1 MYDPEPNDN
10 YNEWIELYNP
20 TNQSINVS
28 DWTITDNSAEDFLE
42 GKFDHGNGTT
52 IIPTIMPIIN
62 PIIKKILSI
71 FLPQIQ

>member
-42 GKFDHGNGTT
+42 GNFDHGNGTT

-62 PIIKKILSI
+62 PTIKKIFSI